1 MARQSELAD
10 SNSVRGRKPSRT
22 LRPNMSGPPL
32 PTRSARYGMDLLRA
46 DCQSLAVTIP
56 RRWPRTNSTPRLNVF
71 RFRTSNMQIEGR
83 LSSAGRRVRFT
94 ATRGADDKLVIVVRD
109 DSLQQELLKEESIA
123 ADTWAEI
130 GRAVD
135 RAINETRV
143 VATSG
148 PRQEWKRIKPKPTPR
163 PTIERPAAAL

>member
-1 MARQSELAD
+1 
-10 SNSVRGRKPSRT
+10 
-22 LRPNMSGPPL
+22 
-32 PTRSARYGMDLLRA
+32 
-46 DCQSLAVTIP
+46 
-56 RRWPRTNSTPRLNVF
+56 
-71 RFRTSNMQIEGR
+71 MQIEGR

-123 ADTWAEI
+123 ADTWSEI

-163 PTIERPAAAL
+163 PAIQRPAAALDEFVYQPVTTRG